1 MTQLT
6 LAASNPAL
14 SPAPSHQWAHDIRN
28 TLATIGLHLETLQKL
43 SGPAGGKA
51 ASAALALVNR
61 GAGMCT
67 DALFEARMP
76 RAGSRR
82 RAFDLGK
89 TVKEIV
95 VALAPSAP
103 AGFEFDFDGGGS
115 HIVLGDQSDVFRII
129 FNIAQNAVNAAR
141 RGARIN
147 HVNIAIE
154 RKAMSVAVKISDNG
168 PGLPKAVKA
177 KLFRSPSESSATG
190 GFGLAIAR
198 ELAERNGGALSFVDG
213 TKGTVFLL
221 ELPQA
226 GGREIASG
234 AAMPSLGRRIAG

>member
-6 LAASNPAL
+6 LAASNPTP
-14 SPAPSHQWAHDIRN
+14 SPTPSHQWAHDIRN

-51 ASAALALVNR
+51 ASAALALVHR

-67 DALFEARMP
+67 DALSDALMP
-76 RAGSRR
+76 RAASRR
-82 RAFDLGK
+82 RAFDLSK
-89 TVKEIV
+89 TVIEV
-95 VALAPSAP
+95 VAALAPTAP
-103 AGFEFDFDGGGS
+103 DGFEFAFDSGEA
-115 HIVLGDQSDVFRII
+115 HIALGNQSDVFRII
-129 FNIAQNAVNAAR
+129 FNIVQNAVNAAR
-141 RGARIN
+141 RNARISQ
-147 HVNIAIE
+147 VTMAIE
-154 RKAMSVAVKISDNG
+154 RKALGVGVRISDNG

-177 KLFRSPSESSATG
+177 KLFRAPSESCAAS

-213 TKGTVFLL
+213 TEGATFLL

-226 GGREIASG
+226 AGREIISG
-234 AAMPSLGRRIAG
+234 AAMPSLGRRVAG